1 MRHFRLLLSVLLLT
15 SLATFARERSFDEAR
30 MIAERHAARLGIKL
44 DDQSVERAR
53 RISARAEQR
62 GKVYYYIFPN
72 RQGQGF
78 TIVSG
83 DDQMP
88 DIVGYADKGN
98 FDEDNLPESL
108 LGFIEQYRATAEA
121 VERGESLAVANVNE
135 AKRLRES
142 RRTSAVSPLL
152 GEIAWNQSK
161 PYNNMCPLYN
171 GTDHAVTGCVATAM
185 AQVMAYWKHPKK
197 LLADIPAYTSQWM
210 GRYISVDGV
219 SAGEE
224 YDWDNMLP
232 FYGYNESSY
241 TQQQA
246 DAVAKL
252 MLHCGTAVKMGYG
265 EMSGAHLTPT
275 PLAKYFGYD
284 ADLMQEVN
292 RYAFTLQEWIS
303 LIDRELQNKRPILY
317 SGSSSDGGHQ
327 YVCDGADNNGLY
339 HINWGWGGSANGYFD
354 ISILNPAKGGIG
366 SGNAPDGYN
375 RNCAMIIGMQPDNGI
390 KDSPL
395 VDQIPIVISNWGPE
409 NGYNKIEITN
419 GNRTNAS
426 QNFTVHMKTLVTN
439 PLPTNFK
446 GYVTVGLKKA
456 NGTFEPLVNSSLY
469 NLDGAT
475 SEGKTYS
482 LLSDVNISY
491 AFPVGKTTLYYIYST
506 DNKQTWHN
514 CAYSLLRPVTV
525 EATETTLTWSKDD
538 ITATIEPNDDI
549 VAGMSNTFNVT
560 FTNNLDIETQGYI
573 DVFANNDQQKPTTA
587 TTSIFAA
594 IPAKSSITRQ
604 FELTPS
610 GSGDLFVWLTEAYT
624 NNNLID
630 AYPFVLGEQSDPILS
645 IVSVTSNAT
654 PDLYET
660 ENAYYFKY
668 KVKGPKAIADEAV
681 FTYGIKNDGGTTYIK
696 YDVVAC
702 NAEDGS
708 YRPNFETVK
717 IPGNGAI
724 TYLSQSFS
732 PEEIGS
738 RSMYSAFYV
747 YDNGYQELP
756 TNLPE
761 WKLETVGS
769 SSHFNMKPTRL
780 FVYVA
785 GADAPIGSGVTANLS
800 ADEKL
805 VEGKEG
811 HLSINF
817 TNASN
822 REYNGTIDVYTSSTN
837 TKPNTPTSNFS
848 VKIAGGSTFTG
859 QITVTPEKKGD
870 FYVWVMDRNEGKELV
885 TAQKFEVAEAPKAIL
900 SAELTTYSELV
911 ADNDG
916 FLKLTVTNKG
926 NLDYK
931 GVVDCFVSNTA
942 EKSSEPV
949 NNYELTVPAGKTI
962 ELKLA
967 VGILKV
973 GDMYVWVTTHNEGEE
988 LITAQKFEV
997 AEAPKAILSAE
1008 LTTYSELVAGN
1019 DGFLKLTVTNKGNL
1033 DYKGVVD
1040 CFVSNNA
1047 EKSSE
1052 PVNNYELTVPAGK
1065 TIELKLAVGILKV
1078 GDMYVWVT
1086 THNEGEELITAQK
1099 FEVAE
1104 APKAILSA
1112 ELTTYSE
1119 LVAGNDGFL
1128 KLTVTNKGNLDY
1140 KGVVDCFVSNNAEK
1154 SSEPVNNYELTVPA
1168 GKTVELKLAVGTL
1181 KVGDMYVWVTTHNEG
1196 EELITAQKFGVAEAP
1211 KAILSAELKTYSI
1224 IAGEDGILKLAIT
1237 NKGNLEY
1244 HGYID
1249 CYISRNAEK
1258 SSYPFNSHE
1267 ITLPAGET
1275 IELNLTV
1282 GTQQAGDM
1290 YLWVTTRNEGEEL
1303 INAQKFEVAEA
1314 PKAILSA
1321 ELTTYSELVAG
1332 NDGFLKLTVTN
1343 KGNLDYE
1350 GSIDYFISNNAVKE
1364 TTPTGNC
1371 NISVAAGKTVEVK
1384 IAVGTLKVGDMYVWV
1399 TTRNE
1404 GEELINAQKFEVAEA
1419 PKAILS
1425 AELTTYSELVAGE
1438 DGYLKLTVTNKGNL
1452 DYNGI
1457 IDCYVSDS
1465 DLKSSYPF
1473 NCHNIYVAA
1482 GETVELKLAVGTLQA
1497 GDMYLWVTTRNEG
1510 EELINAQ
1517 KFEVAEAPKAI
1528 LNAELTTLE
1537 KLVEGEDGVLK
1548 LTITNHGDLDY
1559 EGIIDYY
1566 ISENNEKCSDP
1577 FDYCNVSVPAGET
1590 VELTLNVGTL
1600 KPGNLYVWVTTRNE
1614 GEELINAQ
1622 MFEVEKVHKPQPIYT
1637 IVSATCNITPDVFE
1651 TENAVY
1657 GYMST
1662 EGPVLT
1668 KVKAPVVVDDEVVF
1682 TYGIRNDGETAVL
1695 CYEIIGENCETLSY
1709 YPKFVEAEIE
1719 GGGAITY
1726 LSETLT
1732 PEQVG
1737 SRCIMGYFYSFDKET
1752 NTFFDIPTT
1761 LTSWE
1766 LPYADGTDYFN
1777 MRPLSQ
1783 YTYVAGKNYVAIDDK
1798 YTSSPAFVRGGKGE
1812 ILVKTTEA
1820 SNVSVYGINGS
1831 KVAFVKTE
1839 AGVVEHIRL
1848 SAGVYVVN
1856 GKKVVVR

>member
-152 GEIAWNQSK
+152 GEIAWNQGK

-265 EMSGAHLTPT
+265 EMSGANLTPT

-439 PLPTNFK
+439 PLPTKFK
-446 GYVTVGLKKA
+446 GYVTVGLKKP

-469 NLDGAT
+469 SIDGVT
-475 SEGKTYS
+475 SEGRTYS
-482 LLSDVNISY
+482 SLSDVNISY

-756 TNLPE
+756 TDLPE

-870 FYVWVMDRNEGKELV
+870 FYVWVMAR
-885 TAQKFEVAEAPKAIL
+885 
-900 SAELTTYSELV
+900 
-911 ADNDG
+911 
-916 FLKLTVTNKG
+916 
-926 NLDYK
+926 
-931 GVVDCFVSNTA
+931 
-942 EKSSEPV
+942 
-949 NNYELTVPAGKTI
+949 
-962 ELKLA
+962 
-967 VGILKV
+967 
-973 GDMYVWVTTHNEGEE
+973 NEGEE
-988 LITAQKFEV
+988 LVTAQKFEV

-1033 DYKGVVD
+1033 DYKGIVD
-1040 CFVSNNA
+1040 CFVSN
-1047 EKSSE
+1047 
-1052 PVNNYELTVPAGK
+1052 T
-1065 TIELKLAVGILKV
+1065 
-1078 GDMYVWVT
+1078 
-1086 THNEGEELITAQK
+1086 
-1099 FEVAE
+1099 
-1104 APKAILSA
+1104 
-1112 ELTTYSE
+1112 
-1119 LVAGNDGFL
+1119 
-1128 KLTVTNKGNLDY
+1128 
-1140 KGVVDCFVSNNAEK
+1140 AEK

-1181 KVGDMYVWVTTHNEG
+1181 KVGDMYAWVTTHNEG
-1196 EELITAQKFGVAEAP
+1196 EEL
-1211 KAILSAELKTYSI
+1211 
-1224 IAGEDGILKLAIT
+1224 
-1237 NKGNLEY
+1237 
-1244 HGYID
+1244 
-1249 CYISRNAEK
+1249 
-1258 SSYPFNSHE
+1258 
-1267 ITLPAGET
+1267 
-1275 IELNLTV
+1275 
-1282 GTQQAGDM
+1282 
-1290 YLWVTTRNEGEEL
+1290 VT
-1303 INAQKFEVAEA
+1303 AQKFEVAEA

-1399 TTRNE
+1399 TTHNEGEELVTAQKFEVAEAPKAILSAELKTYSITAGEDGILKLAITNKGNLEYHGYIDCYISRNAEKSSYPFNSHEITLPAGETIELNLTVGTQQAGDMYLWVTTRNE

-1419 PKAILS
+1419 PKAILN

-1473 NCHNIYVAA
+1473 NCHNIYVVA
-1482 GETVELKLAVGTLQA
+1482 GESVELKLAVGTLQA

-1566 ISENNEKCSDP
+1566 VSENNEKCSDP

-1622 MFEVEKVHKPQPIYT
+1622 KFEVEKVHKPQPIYT

-1651 TENAVY
+1651 TEKAVY
-1657 GYMST
+1657 GYMSAD
-1662 EGPVLT
+1662 GPVLT

>member
-1 MRHFRLLLSVLLLT
+1 MRHFRLLLSLLLLT

-62 GKVYYYIFPN
+62 GKVFYYIFPN

-98 FDEDNLPESL
+98 FDEDNMPESL

-152 GEIAWNQSK
+152 GEIAWNQGK

-197 LLADIPAYTSQWM
+197 LLADISEYTRQWM

-252 MLHCGTAVKMGYG
+252 MLHCGAAVKMGYG
-265 EMSGAHLTPT
+265 EMSGANVTPA

-339 HINWGWGGSANGYFD
+339 HINWGWGGAGNGYFD

-395 VDQIPIVISNWGPE
+395 VDQTPIVIDNWGPE
-409 NGYNKIEITN
+409 YGYNKLEITN

-446 GYVTVGLKKA
+446 GYVTVGLKKP

-469 NLDGAT
+469 SIDGAT
-475 SEGKTYS
+475 SEGTYS
-482 LLSDVNISY
+482 SLSDVNISY

-514 CAYSLLRPVTV
+514 CAYRLLRPVTV

-549 VAGMSNTFNVT
+549 VAGMANTFNVT
-560 FTNNLDIETQGYI
+560 FSNNLDFETQGYI

-587 TTSIFAA
+587 TTTIFAA

-630 AYPFVLGEQSDPILS
+630 AYPFVLGEQSAPKLS

-654 PDLYET
+654 PGLYET

-702 NAEDGS
+702 NAEEGS

-738 RSMYSAFYV
+738 RSMYSEFYV

-756 TNLPE
+756 TDLPN

-769 SSHFNMKPTRL
+769 SSYFNMKPTRL

-785 GADAPIGSGVTANLS
+785 GADAPTGSGVTANLS

-822 REYNGTIDVYTSSTN
+822 REYNGTIDVYTSTTN
-837 TKPNTPTSNFS
+837 TKPNTPTSYFS

-870 FYVWVMDRNEGKELV
+870 FYVWVMAR
-885 TAQKFEVAEAPKAIL
+885 
-900 SAELTTYSELV
+900 
-911 ADNDG
+911 
-916 FLKLTVTNKG
+916 
-926 NLDYK
+926 
-931 GVVDCFVSNTA
+931 
-942 EKSSEPV
+942 
-949 NNYELTVPAGKTI
+949 
-962 ELKLA
+962 
-967 VGILKV
+967 
-973 GDMYVWVTTHNEGEE
+973 NEGEE

-1008 LTTYSELVAGN
+1008 LSTYSELVAGN

-1033 DYKGVVD
+1033 DYKGVID

-1047 EKSSE
+1047 EKGSE
-1052 PVNNYELTVPAGK
+1052 PVNNYELTV
-1065 TIELKLAVGILKV
+1065 
-1078 GDMYVWVT
+1078 
-1086 THNEGEELITAQK
+1086 Q
-1099 FEVAE
+1099 
-1104 APKAILSA
+1104 
-1112 ELTTYSE
+1112 
-1119 LVAGNDGFL
+1119 
-1128 KLTVTNKGNLDY
+1128 
-1140 KGVVDCFVSNNAEK
+1140 
-1154 SSEPVNNYELTVPA
+1154 
-1168 GKTVELKLAVGTL
+1168 
-1181 KVGDMYVWVTTHNEG
+1181 
-1196 EELITAQKFGVAEAP
+1196 
-1211 KAILSAELKTYSI
+1211 
-1224 IAGEDGILKLAIT
+1224 
-1237 NKGNLEY
+1237 
-1244 HGYID
+1244 
-1249 CYISRNAEK
+1249 
-1258 SSYPFNSHE
+1258 
-1267 ITLPAGET
+1267 
-1275 IELNLTV
+1275 
-1282 GTQQAGDM
+1282 
-1290 YLWVTTRNEGEEL
+1290 
-1303 INAQKFEVAEA
+1303 
-1314 PKAILSA
+1314 
-1321 ELTTYSELVAG
+1321 
-1332 NDGFLKLTVTN
+1332 
-1343 KGNLDYE
+1343 
-1350 GSIDYFISNNAVKE
+1350 
-1364 TTPTGNC
+1364 
-1371 NISVAAGKTVEVK
+1371 
-1384 IAVGTLKVGDMYVWV
+1384 
-1399 TTRNE
+1399 
-1404 GEELINAQKFEVAEA
+1404 
-1419 PKAILS
+1419 
-1425 AELTTYSELVAGE
+1425 
-1438 DGYLKLTVTNKGNL
+1438 
-1452 DYNGI
+1452 
-1457 IDCYVSDS
+1457 
-1465 DLKSSYPF
+1465 
-1473 NCHNIYVAA
+1473 A

-1528 LNAELTTLE
+1528 LKAELTTLE

-1548 LTITNHGDLDY
+1548 LTITNHGNLDY

-1566 ISENNEKCSDP
+1566 VSENNEKCSDP
-1577 FDYCNVSVPAGET
+1577 FDYRNISVPAGET

-1651 TENAVY
+1651 TEKAVY
-1657 GYMST
+1657 GYMDT

-1695 CYEIIGENCETLSY
+1695 CYEIIGMNCETLSY

-1766 LPYADGTDYFN
+1766 LPYADGTDYFS

-1812 ILVKTTEA
+1812 ILVKTTKA

-1848 SAGVYVVN
+1848 SAGVYIVN

>member
-152 GEIAWNQSK
+152 GEIAWNQGK

-756 TNLPE
+756 TDLPE

-885 TAQKFEVAEAPKAIL
+885 TAQKFEVAEA
-900 SAELTTYSELV
+900 
-911 ADNDG
+911 
-916 FLKLTVTNKG
+916 
-926 NLDYK
+926 
-931 GVVDCFVSNTA
+931 
-942 EKSSEPV
+942 
-949 NNYELTVPAGKTI
+949 
-962 ELKLA
+962 
-967 VGILKV
+967 
-973 GDMYVWVTTHNEGEE
+973 
-988 LITAQKFEV
+988 Q
-997 AEAPKAILSAE
+997 KAILSAE

-1040 CFVSNNA
+1040 CFVSN
-1047 EKSSE
+1047 
-1052 PVNNYELTVPAGK
+1052 T
-1065 TIELKLAVGILKV
+1065 
-1078 GDMYVWVT
+1078 
-1086 THNEGEELITAQK
+1086 
-1099 FEVAE
+1099 
-1104 APKAILSA
+1104 
-1112 ELTTYSE
+1112 
-1119 LVAGNDGFL
+1119 
-1128 KLTVTNKGNLDY
+1128 
-1140 KGVVDCFVSNNAEK
+1140 AEK

-1419 PKAILS
+1419 PKAILN

-1438 DGYLKLTVTNKGNL
+1438 DGYLKLTVTNMGNL

-1457 IDCYVSDS
+1457 IDCYVSNS

-1482 GETVELKLAVGTLQA
+1482 GESVELKLAVGTLQA

-1566 ISENNEKCSDP
+1566 VSENNEKCSDP

-1622 MFEVEKVHKPQPIYT
+1622 KFDVEKVHKPQPIYT

-1651 TENAVY
+1651 TEKAVY

>member
-469 NLDGAT
+469 NLDGVT
-475 SEGKTYS
+475 SEGRTYS
-482 LLSDVNISY
+482 SLSDVNISY

-549 VAGMSNTFNVT
+549 VAGMANTFNVT

-573 DVFANNDQQKPTTA
+573 DVFANNDQHKPTTA
-587 TTSIFAA
+587 TTTIFAA

-738 RSMYSAFYV
+738 RSMYSKFYV

-756 TNLPE
+756 TDLPN
-761 WKLETVGS
+761 WKLEVVGAS
-769 SSHFNMKPTRL
+769 SYFNMKPTNL

-822 REYNGTIDVYTSSTN
+822 REYNGTIDVYTSTTN

-911 ADNDG
+911 AGNDG

-931 GVVDCFVSNTA
+931 GIVDCFVNNTA

-949 NNYELTVPAGKTI
+949 NNYELTVPVGKTV

-967 VGILKV
+967 VGTLKV
-973 GDMYVWVTTHNEGEE
+973 GDMYVWVTTHNEGEN

-1033 DYKGVVD
+1033 DYKGIVD
-1040 CFVSNNA
+1040 CFVSN
-1047 EKSSE
+1047 
-1052 PVNNYELTVPAGK
+1052 T
-1065 TIELKLAVGILKV
+1065 
-1078 GDMYVWVT
+1078 
-1086 THNEGEELITAQK
+1086 
-1099 FEVAE
+1099 
-1104 APKAILSA
+1104 
-1112 ELTTYSE
+1112 
-1119 LVAGNDGFL
+1119 
-1128 KLTVTNKGNLDY
+1128 
-1140 KGVVDCFVSNNAEK
+1140 AEK

-1321 ELTTYSELVAG
+1321 ELTNYSELVAG

-1384 IAVGTLKVGDMYVWV
+1384 IAVGTLKVGDMYLWV

-1425 AELTTYSELVAGE
+1425 AELTTYSELVAGN
-1438 DGYLKLTVTNKGNL
+1438 DGFLKLTLTNKGNL

-1482 GETVELKLAVGTLQA
+1482 GESVELKLAVGTLQA

-1651 TENAVY
+1651 TEKAVY
-1657 GYMST
+1657 GYMSAD
-1662 EGPVLT
+1662 GPVLT

>member
-152 GEIAWNQSK
+152 GEIAWNQGK

-265 EMSGAHLTPT
+265 EMSGANLTPT

-439 PLPTNFK
+439 PLPTKFK
-446 GYVTVGLKKA
+446 GYVTVGLKKP

-469 NLDGAT
+469 SIDGVT
-475 SEGKTYS
+475 SEGRTYS
-482 LLSDVNISY
+482 SLSDVNISY

-756 TNLPE
+756 TDLPE

-870 FYVWVMDRNEGKELV
+870 FYVWVMARNEGEELV

-911 ADNDG
+911 AGNDG

-931 GVVDCFVSNTA
+931 GIVDCFVSNTA

-949 NNYELTVPAGKTI
+949 NNYELTVPAGKTV

-967 VGILKV
+967 VGTLKV
-973 GDMYVWVTTHNEGEE
+973 GDMYVWVTTHNEGEN

-1033 DYKGVVD
+1033 DYKGIVD
-1040 CFVSNNA
+1040 CFVSN
-1047 EKSSE
+1047 
-1052 PVNNYELTVPAGK
+1052 T
-1065 TIELKLAVGILKV
+1065 
-1078 GDMYVWVT
+1078 
-1086 THNEGEELITAQK
+1086 
-1099 FEVAE
+1099 
-1104 APKAILSA
+1104 
-1112 ELTTYSE
+1112 
-1119 LVAGNDGFL
+1119 
-1128 KLTVTNKGNLDY
+1128 
-1140 KGVVDCFVSNNAEK
+1140 AEK

-1196 EELITAQKFGVAEAP
+1196 ENLITAQKFGVAEAP
-1211 KAILSAELKTYSI
+1211 KAILSAELTTYSELV
-1224 IAGEDGILKLAIT
+1224 AGNDGFLKLTVT
-1237 NKGNLEY
+1237 NKGNLDY
-1244 HGYID
+1244 KGIVD
-1249 CYISRNAEK
+1249 CFVSNTAEK
-1258 SSYPFNSHE
+1258 SSEPVNNYE
-1267 ITLPAGET
+1267 LTVPAGKT
-1275 IELNLTV
+1275 VELKLAV
-1282 GTQQAGDM
+1282 GTLKVGDM
-1290 YLWVTTRNEGEEL
+1290 YAWVTTHNEGEEL
-1303 INAQKFEVAEA
+1303 VTAQKFEVAEA

-1399 TTRNE
+1399 TTHNEGEELVTAQKFEVAEAPKAILSAELKTYSITAGEDGILKLAITNKGNLEYHGYIDCYISRNAEKSSYPFNSHEITLPAGETIELNLTVGTQQAGDMYLWVTTRNE

-1419 PKAILS
+1419 PKAILN

-1473 NCHNIYVAA
+1473 NCHNIYVVA
-1482 GETVELKLAVGTLQA
+1482 GESVELKLAVGTLQA

-1566 ISENNEKCSDP
+1566 VSENNEKCSDP

-1622 MFEVEKVHKPQPIYT
+1622 KFEVEKVHKPQPIYT

-1651 TENAVY
+1651 TEKAVY
-1657 GYMST
+1657 GYMSAD
-1662 EGPVLT
+1662 GPVLT